1 MQTTAINDSGSRD
14 GPPPGHRPP
23 GDRHSDVGRSDRHP
37 PGSHRWTGA
46 VPLCAGAAVGVGAAG
61 AVLALADLAS
71 PLRAPFT
78 LFFLLL
84 APATAIGAALG
95 RLDPLGRAV
104 VAGAGALAADLLVA
118 EAMLALHLWSVRG
131 GVVAVAVL
139 SAAAL
144 LLTALRRRAGRAR
157 RSRTP

>member
-14 GPPPGHRPP
+14 GPPPGHR
-23 GDRHSDVGRSDRHP
+23 HSDVRRSDRHP
-37 PGSHRWTGA
+37 PGGRRWWTGA
-46 VPLCAGAAVGVGAAG
+46 VPLCAGAAVGVGAVG